1 MADKF
6 KILNREDILT
16 YTPVYEDRVKEL
28 ESALRDVLVY
38 SPDYMHG
45 MPKKHYE
52 KIAQG
57 TSYGG

>member
-1 MADKF
+1 MEDKF
-6 KILNREDILT
+6 KLLGREDILT
-16 YTPVYEDRVKEL
+16 HTPTYKNRVEEL

-52 KIAQG
+52 KIARG
-57 TSYGG
+57 ASYGG